1 MIRAMS
7 TATTAL
13 SATEELGQRIRA
25 RRHALSLSQEAF
37 ASEVGLHRTYIGAV
51 ERGERNVT
59 VLTLLRI
66 ATALGVDAAELVE
79 GLIHE

>member
-1 MIRAMS
+1 MIQAMS

-13 SATEELGQRIRA
+13 NATEELGQRIRA
-25 RRHALSLSQEAF
+25 RRHALDLSQEAF
-37 ASEVGLHRTYIGAV
+37 AAEVGLHRTYIGAV

-66 ATALGVDAAELVE
+66 AAALGVDAAELVE
-79 GLIHE
+79 GLSHE